1 MAKRLNEELAS
12 QQHSLESQR
21 PISPDAE
28 PRSRSYE
35 QRDQKRAKGMCRL
48 VFKQFYVVAAAF
60 EYESCFAFQ
69 QFFFLFDT
77 INTLVHH

>member
-1 MAKRLNEELAS
+1 M
-12 QQHSLESQR
+12 ESQR

-48 VFKQFYVVAAAF
+48 VCKQFYVVAAAF
-60 EYESCFAFQ
+60 EYVSCFAFQ
-69 QFFFLFDT
+69 QFVSFFLT
-77 INTLVHH
+77 INTS